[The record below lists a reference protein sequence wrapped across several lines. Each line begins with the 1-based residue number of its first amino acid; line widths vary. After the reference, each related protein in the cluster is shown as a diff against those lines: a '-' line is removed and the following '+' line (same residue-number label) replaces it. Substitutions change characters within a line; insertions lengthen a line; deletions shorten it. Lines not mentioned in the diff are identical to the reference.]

1 MTTLCLNDVFRARH
15 NLAGLVLRTPMAHS
29 PSLSALAGVPVHL
42 KMESHQTTGSFKL
55 RGATNAVARLS
66 PSQRQ
71 CGVVAASTG
80 NHGKAVAHAA
90 KQQGMRAVV
99 CMSSL
104 VPQNKVQAIRELG
117 AEVHIVGS
125 SQDDAQA
132 KVQEFVEDRKST
144 RLNSSPQ
151 CASRMPSSS

>member
-99 CMSSL
+99 CMRSEEHTSELPSL
-104 VPQNKVQAIRELG
+104 MR
-117 AEVHIVGS
+117 
-125 SQDDAQA
+125 
-132 KVQEFVEDRKST
+132 T
-144 RLNSSPQ
+144 TY
-151 CASRMPSSS
+151 